1 MNSISCGFGF
11 RFVDCREVNY
21 ENPNLNI
28 GLPVFT
34 IHGNHDDPSSM
45 DDISAVDILASANL
59 LNYFGKA
66 KITRSDVNP
75 SGEVKIRPILI
86 RKGNTKLALYGLGN
100 IRDERMCRLFSSP
113 NGVEWARPA
122 SSEVAHVDD
131 WVNLFILHQ
140 NRVAHVQGAKNI
152 VKETHLPK
160 FLDVVVWGHEHE
172 CISQPWV
179 RSFGE

>member
-1 MNSISCGFGF
+1 M
-11 RFVDCREVNY
+11 
-21 ENPNLNI
+21 NI

-34 IHGNHDDPSSM
+34 IHGNHDDPSSA
-45 DDISAVDILASANL
+45 DDTSAVDILASANL
-59 LNYFGKA
+59 VNYFGKA
-66 KITRSDVNP
+66 KITRSDINA

-113 NGVEWARPA
+113 HGVEWARPA
-122 SSEVAHVDD
+122 SSRIADVDD
-131 WVNLFILHQ
+131 WVNIFILHQ

-179 RSFGE
+179 RCCVCCVLYHHE